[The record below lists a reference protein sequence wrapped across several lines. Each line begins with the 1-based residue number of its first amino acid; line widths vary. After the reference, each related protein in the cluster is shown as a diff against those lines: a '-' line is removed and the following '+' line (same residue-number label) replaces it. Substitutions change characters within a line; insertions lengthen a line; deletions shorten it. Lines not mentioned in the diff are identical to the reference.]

1 MGRPTKLTPEVQEKI
16 VSLVRAGNYPEVA
29 AQAAGIDPRTYYRW
43 MEKGEDGPAPYG
55 QFRHAVKEAQAAA
68 ESHAVT
74 IIRKAA
80 IDGSWQAAAWF
91 LERSHPRKWGR
102 HDRHE
107 VTGPDGGP
115 VEFAVD
121 ASTLEARLA
130 SIIAKRRGADES
142 GDNPSG
148 SVVVE

>member
-91 LERSHPRKWGR
+91 LERSKAERWRRK
-102 HDRHE
+102 E
-107 VTGPDGGP
+107 NVELTGKDGGP
-115 VEFAVD
+115 VEQRITGDTEREKVTSMIDELAARRAKKD
-121 ASTLEARLA
+121 AA
-130 SIIAKRRGADES
+130 
-142 GDNPSG
+142 
-148 SVVVE
+148 

>member
-1 MGRPTKLTPEVQEKI
+1 MGRPTKLTPEVEEKI

-43 MEKGEDGPAPYG
+43 MEKGENGTAPYG

-80 IDGSWQAAAWF
+80 MDGSWQAAAWF
-91 LERSHPRKWGR
+91 LERSKAERWRRK
-102 HDRHE
+102 E
-107 VTGPDGGP
+107 NVELTGKDGGP
-115 VEFAVD
+115 VEQRITGDTEREKVTSMIDELAARRAKKD
-121 ASTLEARLA
+121 AA
-130 SIIAKRRGADES
+130 
-142 GDNPSG
+142 
-148 SVVVE
+148 